1 MSTAPPASAPW
12 ARRFFAIWT
21 GQAFSLLGSA
31 LVQFALIWWLTSSTG
46 SATVLATATLFGV
59 LPQVVIG
66 PFAGALVD
74 RWNRRAVL
82 MAADSLVA
90 VTTLGLILLSAAG
103 LMQVWHIYAA
113 MLLRAT
119 FGAFQFPAF
128 GASTSL
134 MVPDA
139 HLARVSGLNQG
150 IHGLMSIVAPPLG
163 ALLLGVLPLRA
174 VLAVDLVTA
183 AFALLPLLF
192 IAIPQPAQRDLADHA
207 RLRFHHTRDYGV
219 LQKLAYASVL
229 FVALPLMILTGLSMS
244 PGFNAAAPWLL
255 DLFQGRQTARTVHF
269 LTMLALIGFF
279 AVHVAM
285 ILLAGP
291 LNEMRSILTGW
302 YRTDEHDD

>member
-1 MSTAPPASAPW
+1 MPHGPLVYRQRLLTRITHWVWAVSLFFLLLTGLQIFNAFPSLHIGAESGFDYDNAILKIAAREVDGELQGVTQVFGTSFDTTGVLGVSNGEARAFPAALTIPSTTSLATGRVIHFFFAWVLVITLVVWLVASALNGHLRQLVPTW
-12 ARRFFAIWT
+12 A
-21 GQAFSLLGSA
+21 
-31 LVQFALIWWLTSSTG
+31 
-46 SATVLATATLFGV
+46 
-59 LPQVVIG
+59 
-66 PFAGALVD
+66 D
-74 RWNRRAVL
+74 
-82 MAADSLVA
+82 
-90 VTTLGLILLSAAG
+90 
-103 LMQVWHIYAA
+103 
-113 MLLRAT
+113 LRA
-119 FGAFQFPAF
+119 
-128 GASTSL
+128 
-134 MVPDA
+134 
-139 HLARVSGLNQG
+139 
-150 IHGLMSIVAPPLG
+150 
-163 ALLLGVLPLRA
+163 LP
-174 VLAVDLVTA
+174 
-183 AFALLPLLF
+183 
-192 IAIPQPAQRDLADHA
+192 RDLADHA